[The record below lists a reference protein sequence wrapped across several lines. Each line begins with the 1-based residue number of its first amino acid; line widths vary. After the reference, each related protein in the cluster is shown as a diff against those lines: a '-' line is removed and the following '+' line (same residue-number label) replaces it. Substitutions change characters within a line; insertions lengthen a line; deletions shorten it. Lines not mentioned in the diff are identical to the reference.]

1 MKTPQELE
9 LEFTKRELAL
19 VRVNVQKLES
29 ENKDMKR
36 KNDILTSMV
45 KMFEER
51 DLKETHS
58 NVNRDSSPTQ
68 ANDQVLPSK
77 KCLHQSCSDKDILSD
92 LLRFFIRIFENK
104 FFNDVSQP
112 SAPSPL
118 LPSRTHPSSG
128 PPPPPPTTSPV
139 FSMNDNKCNQHVQ
152 QTSECTLSNPAT
164 LTNTTV
170 TLGNSLP
177 PSSSPTTTTLSDSIV
192 TLDEFAMDVS
202 EEAANHLNSK
212 RMTTQTLLRLQ

>member
-1 MKTPQELE
+1 M
-9 LEFTKRELAL
+9 
-19 VRVNVQKLES
+19 
-29 ENKDMKR
+29 D
-36 KNDILTSMV
+36 
-45 KMFEER
+45 
-51 DLKETHS
+51 H
-58 NVNRDSSPTQ
+58 
-68 ANDQVLPSK
+68 
-77 KCLHQSCSDKDILSD
+77 LH
-92 LLRFFIRIFENK
+92 
-104 FFNDVSQP
+104 
-112 SAPSPL
+112 
-118 LPSRTHPSSG
+118 
-128 PPPPPPTTSPV
+128 TSPV

-192 TLDEFAMDVS
+192 TLDEFAMDVN